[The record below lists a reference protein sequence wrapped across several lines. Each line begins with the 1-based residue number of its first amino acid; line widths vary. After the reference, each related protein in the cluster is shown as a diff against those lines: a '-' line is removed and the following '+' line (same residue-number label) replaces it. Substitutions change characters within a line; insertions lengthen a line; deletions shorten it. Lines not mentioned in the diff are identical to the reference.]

1 MSTTES
7 QHAAFMRLALA
18 EARRGRDGGDQPFG
32 AVIVRD
38 GRVIASACSL
48 KTSSRDA
55 TAHAELLCVGN
66 ATRALGEPTLAGCTL
81 YATCEP
87 CPMCCGAVLNTG
99 IATLVLGA
107 RLADLRTLPSGA
119 AFGTFG
125 DYSVE
130 RLGALTGSPL
140 QVIGGI
146 LREACEELYRSGR
159 LTVNG

>member
-1 MSTTES
+1 MSGD
-7 QHAAFMRLALA
+7 QHDTFMRLALA

-55 TAHAELLCVGN
+55 TAHAELLCVGK
-66 ATRALGEPTLAGCTL
+66 ATRALGEPALAGCTL

-99 IATLVLGA
+99 VVTLVLGA
-107 RLADLRTLPSGA
+107 RLADLKTWPSGG
-119 AFGTFG
+119 AFGAFG

-130 RLGALTGSPL
+130 RLAALTGSRL

-146 LREACEELYRSGR
+146 LTGECEDLYRGGR